1 MCLTQ
6 ALSLEDGTHTGFL
19 LQVLEGPRG
28 RDEEVSEAAQPIA
41 PVEPLSHAEHL
52 PEHRGRRGLKWWVEV
67 RECVLDVGVEGFQIL
82 KRRRG
87 SRVILCNGEGIGES
101 SAQRESLLGTTC
113 LPCALSLSSSTKEVP
128 TAALGRLE
136 TSASEGGPK

>member
-1 MCLTQ
+1 MPHTGSVPRGQYSHSSVLRT
-6 ALSLEDGTHTGFL
+6 GTHTGFL
-19 LQVLEGPRG
+19 LQVLQGPRG

-87 SRVILCNGEGIGES
+87 SRVIFV
-101 SAQRESLLGTTC
+101 QW
-113 LPCALSLSSSTKEVP
+113 
-128 TAALGRLE
+128 GRYR
-136 TSASEGGPK
+136 